1 MYRII
6 NSLATAE
13 YNKEISAVEVNFNGQ
28 GNPSLYHDTMDIA
41 MNIAVIYR
49 TNHWLFIKDLFRDI
63 DVDNF
68 LLFIR
73 KWSKQCHQSSD
84 SHFETSPC
92 QVALLTTAD
101 SYQHLAQR
109 YDWLEETPVKFSNLH
124 LRFFFSRPDAY
135 RYLTGRADE
144 KVVDMKTTFSPLVRY
159 Q

>member
-13 YNKEISAVEVNFNGQ
+13 FNKEIGAVEVNFNGQ

-49 TNHWLFIKDLFRDI
+49 TNRWLFIKDLFRDI

-73 KWSKQCHQSSD
+73 KWSKQCHQSLGST
-84 SHFETSPC
+84 SEESPC

-101 SYQHLAQR
+101 SYEHLSER
-109 YDWLEETPVKFSNLH
+109 YNWLEETPVKFSNLH
-124 LRFFFSRPDAY
+124 LRFFFSRTDAY
-135 RYLTGRADE
+135 DFLTKRADE
-144 KVVDMKTTFSPLVRY
+144 KVVNMKTPFSPLVRY